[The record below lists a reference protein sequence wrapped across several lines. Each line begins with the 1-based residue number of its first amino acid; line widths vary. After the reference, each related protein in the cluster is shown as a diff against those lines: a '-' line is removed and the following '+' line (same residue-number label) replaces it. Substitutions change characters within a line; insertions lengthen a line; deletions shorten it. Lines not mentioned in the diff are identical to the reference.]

1 VRLAKEKERRKPE
14 ELYFPAVLR
23 LIAGT
28 IDRNINISQLVFTF
42 QHSSVKGNFP
52 LKLPEGWMFSKLK
65 ITDTANSL
73 LN

>member
-1 VRLAKEKERRKPE
+1 VRLAEEKERRKPE
-14 ELYFPAVLR
+14 KFYFPAILR
-23 LIAGT
+23 LIAGA

-42 QHSSVKGNFP
+42 QHSGVKANFP
-52 LKLPEGWMFSKLK
+52 LNLPEGWMFSKLK